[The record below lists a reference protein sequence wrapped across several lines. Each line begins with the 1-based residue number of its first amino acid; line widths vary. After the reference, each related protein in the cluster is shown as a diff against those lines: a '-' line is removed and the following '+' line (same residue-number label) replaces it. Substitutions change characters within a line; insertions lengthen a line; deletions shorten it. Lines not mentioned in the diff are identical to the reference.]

1 MVAGYENL
9 LGALAVA
16 VLHQYLRDTRWLVQ
30 KRDINS
36 LDRIRKYLSFLA
48 CAKVDPRASVVDSST
63 IPCAAQFAGGD
74 HRAGVTRI
82 CSAYILSLTNRE
94 GTCRHLTG
102 AWRKKGAEIP
112 TEEQKLTGR
121 LPSKS
126 LISITFTALARW
138 PNLSFPFSGP
148 FSGQTYGA
156 RLSVLVFVQDGDMVQ
171 GPHR

>member
-94 GTCRHLTG
+94 GTCRRLTG
-102 AWRKKGAEIP
+102 AWRKKGVEIP
-112 TEEQKLTGR
+112 TEEQKLTGH
-121 LPSKS
+121 LLEPHQYHIYS
-126 LISITFTALARW
+126 LCSLVKFEI
-138 PNLSFPFSGP
+138 FPIF
-148 FSGQTYGA
+148 GA
-156 RLSVLVFVQDGDMVQ
+156 VLRTNIRDSAIGSHVRG
-171 GPHR
+171 G